1 MDFLSGNVNPLANA
15 ISNLG
20 KLAFMVELKKQKA
33 MRDLGKDLYAAE
45 HSQAS
50 TDLLNAKTEGQ
61 ALQNSNISKLAG
73 LFNPE
78 TFTDEQRSNLGAAA
92 MLGTKSLNDALKASE
107 VQQNMQFKKEQYDDG
122 NAATRLSVALGKQVK
137 PYDIENGYLLNNMTG
152 GVSEIPGYTARQ
164 LTLKGPDKPYT
175 MSQGYVIN
183 KATGEVQEIPGYTE
197 RQLTLKGPDKPYTM
211 SQGYVINKATGEAK
225 EIPGYGE
232 HVQSTKVPSNPYGVS
247 SGYVV
252 NKKTGEVVPIPG
264 YGEHVQST
272 RAPSNSYGM
281 SSGYVINKKTG
292 EVVPIPGYDERE
304 IALKKALSDIRQ
316 VGKSSTNTSTKAS
329 TKSSTTK
336 SDTIRQGELNQVFSK
351 TMAVKDIYGNDQ
363 YKTVVDRDAQDD
375 FIRFATNNG
384 IPINRDTARLYR
396 IGDTDK
402 LLAMSRAQP
411 KGDLVPTGE
420 INNDSDTI
428 PIPENILPKEPT
440 VDDSEVD
447 MEATP
452 AMAMATSAK
461 PSRLDFSRYPSPP
474 PERYAGDQAT
484 LELLKGSTGEASRDG
499 LSYDKKRKFEQL
511 VSGIADPEKR
521 QKVQMLQEKLNR
533 GQISPENFAKALKE
547 VMN

>member
-20 KLAFMVELKKQKA
+20 KMAFMAELKKQNA
-33 MRDLGKDLYAAE
+33 LRELGKDLYSAE
-45 HSQAS
+45 HSRAS

-61 ALQNSNISKLAG
+61 TMQNSNLSRLAG

-122 NAATRLSVALGKQVK
+122 NFATKLSVALGKQIK
-137 PYDIENGYLLNNMTG
+137 PYDIENGYLYNNMTG

-164 LTLKGPDKPYT
+164 LALRGPDKPYT

-183 KATGEVQEIPGYTE
+183 KV
-197 RQLTLKGPDKPYTM
+197 
-211 SQGYVINKATGEAK
+211 TGEAQ

-232 HVQSTKVPSNPYGVS
+232 HVQSTKVPANPYGIS

-264 YGEHVQST
+264 YGEHIQST

-292 EVVPIPGYDERE
+292 EVVPIAGYDERE
-304 IALKKALSDIRQ
+304 IALKKALNDIRQ
-316 VGKSSTNTSTKAS
+316 LGKTTTKTSTKSEA
-329 TKSSTTK
+329 KP
-336 SDTIRQGELNQVFSK
+336 DTIRQGELNQVFSK
-351 TMAVKDIYGNDQ
+351 TMTVKDIYGNDQ
-363 YKTVVDRDAQDD
+363 YKTIVDREAQDD
-375 FIRFATNNG
+375 FIRFATKNG

-396 IGDTDK
+396 IGDTEK
-402 LLAMSRAQP
+402 LLTMYRAQP
-411 KGDLVPTGE
+411 KGDLVPTDE
-420 INNDSDTI
+420 INHDSDTI
-428 PIPENILPKEPT
+428 PIPENILPQEPSG
-440 VDDSEVD
+440 DSPEVD
-447 MEATP
+447 VEETPPVATP
-452 AMAMATSAK
+452 IGAK
-461 PSRLDFSRYPSPP
+461 PSRLVSSVAPPP
-474 PERYAGDQAT
+474 PERYAGDPAT
-484 LELLKGSTGEASRDG
+484 LELLKRASGELSRDG

-511 VSGIADPEKR
+511 VAGITDPEKR
-521 QKVQMLQEKLNR
+521 QKVQILQEKLNR
-533 GQISPENFAKALKE
+533 GQISPKKFAQALKE
-547 VMN
+547 VMNQ